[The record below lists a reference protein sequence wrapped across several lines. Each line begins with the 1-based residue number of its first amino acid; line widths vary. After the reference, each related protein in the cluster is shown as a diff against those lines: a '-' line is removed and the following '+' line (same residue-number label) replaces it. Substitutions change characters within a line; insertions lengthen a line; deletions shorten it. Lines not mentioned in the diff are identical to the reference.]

1 MQHQPHVRSQ
11 QGAREERE
19 EAREDDHGD
28 GEAVEGRRGL
38 RLETGEGEGG
48 EDEDGEGVEGRM
60 KEEEDKEFVVL
71 GADAGA
77 DPGAVAGGF
86 GREQREGWE
95 GKRRGDEGEWSE

>member
-28 GEAVEGRRGL
+28 EEAVEGRRGL

-48 EDEDGEGVEGRM
+48 EDEDGEGRM

>member
-1 MQHQPHVRSQ
+1 VKSVKKP
-11 QGAREERE
+11 ERTIM
-19 EAREDDHGD
+19 
-28 GEAVEGRRGL
+28 
-38 RLETGEGEGG
+38 ETRKPSRVG